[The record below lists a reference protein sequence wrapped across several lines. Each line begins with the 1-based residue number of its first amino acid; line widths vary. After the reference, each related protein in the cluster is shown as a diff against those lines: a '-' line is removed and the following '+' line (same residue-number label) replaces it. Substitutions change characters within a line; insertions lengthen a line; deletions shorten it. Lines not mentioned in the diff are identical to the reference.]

1 MAKRT
6 ARKSASRKSASRK
19 SARRRSAARRAVT
32 RAPEKPEAPPL
43 SARELYNR
51 ELFRNPTKQMPG
63 NVRAALL
70 LPEIEPFEVTTVD
83 RRALARYSGDPI
95 KPHAPEWLAVTAKP
109 MKDLFAGRSRARVRY
124 RGIELE
130 PLWVLG
136 ADDRRTYYD
145 TNYPWRCVCKINTRA
160 GSGSGVIVGP
170 RHVLTASHVVNWA
183 AASGVEGS
191 VDVLRAGALVSA
203 TSRIVRVH
211 AFTRVTGGIDWHE
224 LDEDYAVLVT
234 ADRIGDWFGWLG
246 TRTYNSS
253 WDGDP
258 YWFNIGYPGD
268 LGGGNFPIFQNGRNL
283 DEHALDFGGGR
294 AMDTNAD
301 TFFGQS
307 GGPMAA
313 FWDDGPYAV
322 AVVSAQSRGGDR
334 ENYCSGGGDLP
345 RLVRRARELDT

>member
-6 ARKSASRKSASRK
+6 SRKSTSR
-19 SARRRSAARRAVT
+19 T
-32 RAPEKPEAPPL
+32 PEKNETPPL
-43 SARELYNR
+43 SSRELHNSKA
-51 ELFRNPTKQMPG
+51 FRNPTRQMPG
-63 NVRAALL
+63 NVSKALL
-70 LPEIEPFEVTTVD
+70 LPEIEPFKVSTVD
-83 RRALARYSGDPI
+83 RKALARYSNDPI
-95 KPHAPEWLAVTAKP
+95 RPHAPDWMGVTARP
-109 MKDLFAGRSRARVRY
+109 MKNLFAGKGRSKVRF

-136 ADDRRTYYD
+136 AEDRRTYYD
-145 TNYPWRCVCKINTRA
+145 TNYPWRCVCKINTSA

-170 RHVLTASHVVNWA
+170 RHVLTASHVVNWSV
-183 AASGVEGS
+183 ASGVNGS
-191 VDVLRAGALVSA
+191 VEVLRGGAMVSA

-211 AFTRVTGGIDWHE
+211 AFTRIGPSIGWTE
-224 LDEDYAVLVT
+224 LDEDYAVLIT

-253 WDGDP
+253 WDDDP

-268 LGGGNFPIFQNGRNL
+268 IASGSFPIFQNGRTL
-283 DEHALDFGGGR
+283 DEHSFDFGSGR

-322 AVVSAQSRGGDR
+322 AVVSAQSASGSR
-334 ENYCSGGGDLP
+334 ENYCSGGSDLP
-345 RLVRRARELDT
+345 RLVRRGLDRDP